1 MGAMATTATAPEGKV
16 SAAEAREVAEAA
28 REQEW
33 IAPSF
38 VRDLF
43 LGKFRLDLIHPYPE
57 QDPEEIRRAQPFL
70 DKLERLLREQVDSD
84 RIDREGEI
92 PEAVI
97 QGLRDLGAFGIKIPR
112 EYGGLGLS
120 QLSYM
125 KAIELVSSIDGS
137 VTALLSAHQSI
148 GVPQPLKLFG
158 TDAQKKKYLPRLAKG
173 AISAFALTEPG
184 VGSDPAALET
194 TAVPSEDGEA
204 WILNGEKLWCT
215 NGTKAELLAV
225 MARTPSLMVNGREKR
240 QITAFIVETA
250 WPGVEVTHRCH
261 FMGLKALYNGVMRFT
276 NVRVPNENVLWE
288 VGKGLKLG
296 LITLN
301 TGRLTLPIS
310 SVAAGKRCLEIS
322 SQWASE
328 RVQWGRPIGKHD
340 AIAQKI
346 GTMAANTFAMEAV
359 AEMCGAMAD
368 RGGYDI
374 RLEAAIAKLYTSEG
388 GWRIIDDTVQ
398 IRGGRGYET
407 ADSLR
412 ARGEKP
418 VPVERIMRDFRI
430 NLIFEGSSEIMH
442 LFIAREA
449 VDKHLQVAGDVV
461 MPGKT
466 LGERLR
472 GLVRAALFY
481 VWWYP
486 SRWLGWGFW
495 PKYTGF
501 GPLAKH
507 LRYVE
512 RAARRLARG
521 VFHAMM
527 RFGPKLEY
535 RQAVLFRLVDVGA
548 ELFAMAATCA
558 RAEWL
563 RKTDP
568 AAGAAALA
576 WPGWT
581 PLASRGLDDI
591 QTEIERRH
599 HEAVARLQQWVRQP
613 SIAAENN
620 GIAEGCDLTMQLLRD
635 AGFTQ
640 ITKLPSDGVSGI
652 FATLDA
658 GAPRT
663 LGVYFM
669 YDVKQVDPTE
679 WSSPPWAASLVE
691 KPGVGT
697 VLVGRGAVNQKGP
710 EAAFL
715 AALHAIRGAGRKLPV
730 NLVLVAEG
738 EEEIGSPHFPQV
750 VRRSEVMQ
758 ALSKCGGITMP
769 SAAQEPDGE
778 VTINL
783 GAKGII
789 ECELVA
795 SGEKWGRGP
804 VKDIHSS
811 LRAAV
816 DSPSFHL
823 VKALDALVTP
833 DGVDPAIEGWFER
846 VRPLSPAEQ
855 KMIDAASQRL
865 SEETKKK
872 QYGVRRWVRDVPFRS
887 AWMRLAAQP
896 TVNIEGLVGGYTGQ
910 GGKTVLPH
918 RAVAKLDFRLVPD
931 MTVPDCLG
939 KLRAHLA
946 KRGFADVE
954 INVGGAYPPNTTA
967 ADAPA

>member
-1 MGAMATTATAPEGKV
+1 MATTARAPEGKV

-33 IAPSF
+33 VAPSF

-57 QDPEEIRRAQPFL
+57 QDPEEVRRAQPFL
-70 DKLERLLREQVDSD
+70 EKLERLLRAQVDSD

-92 PEAVI
+92 PDAVI

-184 VGSDPAALET
+184 VGSDPAAMET
-194 TAVPSEDGEA
+194 TAVPTPDGQA
-204 WILNGEKLWCT
+204 WVLNGEKLWCT
-215 NGTKAELLAV
+215 NGTKAELLV
-225 MARTPSLMVNGREKR
+225 VIARTPSKVVNGKEKR

-250 WPGVEVTHRCH
+250 WPGVKVEHRCH
-261 FMGLKALYNGVMRFT
+261 FMGLKAIYNGVMRFT

-322 SQWASE
+322 RQWASE

-346 GTMAANTFAMEAV
+346 GAMAANTFAMEAV
-359 AEMCGAMAD
+359 AELCGAMAD

-374 RLEAAIAKLYTSEG
+374 RLEAAIAKLYNSEG

-481 VWWYP
+481 GWWYP

-495 PKYTGF
+495 PKYAGF
-501 GPLAKH
+501 GPLAPH

-512 RAARRLARG
+512 RTARRLARG

-563 RKTDP
+563 RKSDP
-568 AAGAAALA
+568 AAGRRAVDLA
-576 WPGWT
+576 D
-581 PLASRGLDDI
+581 LFCRQARGRV
-591 QTEIERRH
+591 EAKF
-599 HEAVARLQQWVRQP
+599 HELSHNADTRAYRL
-613 SIAAENN
+613 
-620 GIAEGCDLTMQLLRD
+620 
-635 AGFTQ
+635 
-640 ITKLPSDGVSGI
+640 
-652 FATLDA
+652 
-658 GAPRT
+658 
-663 LGVYFM
+663 
-669 YDVKQVDPTE
+669 
-679 WSSPPWAASLVE
+679 
-691 KPGVGT
+691 
-697 VLVGRGAVNQKGP
+697 
-710 EAAFL
+710 
-715 AALHAIRGAGRKLPV
+715 
-730 NLVLVAEG
+730 
-738 EEEIGSPHFPQV
+738 
-750 VRRSEVMQ
+750 
-758 ALSKCGGITMP
+758 
-769 SAAQEPDGE
+769 AQEVLQSEHRWLERGM
-778 VTINL
+778 V
-783 GAKGII
+783 
-789 ECELVA
+789 EL
-795 SGEKWGRGP
+795 S
-804 VKDIHSS
+804 
-811 LRAAV
+811 
-816 DSPSFHL
+816 
-823 VKALDALVTP
+823 
-833 DGVDPAIEGWFER
+833 DP
-846 VRPLSPAEQ
+846 Q
-855 KMIDAASQRL
+855 
-865 SEETKKK
+865 T
-872 QYGVRRWVRDVPFRS
+872 
-887 AWMRLAAQP
+887 
-896 TVNIEGLVGGYTGQ
+896 
-910 GGKTVLPH
+910 
-918 RAVAKLDFRLVPD
+918 
-931 MTVPDCLG
+931 
-939 KLRAHLA
+939 
-946 KRGFADVE
+946 
-954 INVGGAYPPNTTA
+954 
-967 ADAPA
+967 